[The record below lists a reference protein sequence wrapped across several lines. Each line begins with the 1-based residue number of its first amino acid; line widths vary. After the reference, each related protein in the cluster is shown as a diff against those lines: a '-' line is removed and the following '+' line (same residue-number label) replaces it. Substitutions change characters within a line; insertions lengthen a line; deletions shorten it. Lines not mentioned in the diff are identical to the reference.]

1 MSALLSPHANHY
13 GLCSVRRTSG
23 GQLARCILGCLVVMA
38 CGGVAACGGGSSGAT
53 VDRAAIG
60 ELVSATP
67 IKNQPGRYN
76 LFPCTATV
84 IQSQSGSVII
94 TAGHCVKSFD
104 GTAHTAFSFAPDH
117 TGPTCLNLTA
127 CGVNPHGVWTA
138 TSSDITI
145 DPGFPGQQRLDV
157 AFLMV
162 HPTSSSQGSVQ
173 AAVGGVALEFT
184 VNANGSWTAYGY
196 PHGDALSSPPGAY
209 STTMQ
214 QCAGASSPI
223 SDKSDP
229 NYITGAGPLPLQMPC
244 TTQSDGSS
252 GGPWIDSKSGKI
264 GAINKAGGNPA
275 VLADQ
280 LGNEVQKLYQ
290 GLPTTP
296 APPTPPSNPFANVN
310 WASASVPN
318 PCASSPATVQ
328 LSGSSS
334 QVFDWGV
341 LAISASDVATGDL
354 TLDGQSEAALKY
366 ACIIDIGPV
375 QSFSVMVLTG
385 TPGHLTLLDRLPH
398 SGDHVTTAHGT
409 LPLPAEGYNVSLKQA
424 MISNEQLTITGSA
437 NFAGVGQLD
446 FTVKYGW
453 DGTHFVVSN

>member
-1 MSALLSPHANHY
+1 MSALLSPHANYH
-13 GLCSVRRTSG
+13 GERGVRYRSG
-23 GQLARCILGCLVVMA
+23 VWIARCVLGYLIVMA
-38 CGGVAACGGGSSGAT
+38 CGGLAACGGGSSGAP

-67 IKNQPGRYN
+67 VKNQPGRYN
-76 LFPCTATV
+76 FFPCTASV

-104 GTAHTAFSFAPDH
+104 GTVHTDFSFAPGH

-127 CGVNPHGVWTA
+127 CGANPHGVWTA
-138 TSSDITI
+138 TSSDISI
-145 DPGFPGQQRLDV
+145 DPGFPAQQRLDV
-157 AFLMV
+157 AFLTV
-162 HPTSSSQGSVQ
+162 HPTNASQGSVQ
-173 AAVGGVALEFT
+173 AAAGGVALEFNA
-184 VNANGSWTAYGY
+184 NANGSWTANGY
-196 PHGDALSSPPGAY
+196 PHGNALSSPPGAY
-209 STTMQ
+209 STTFQ

-223 SDKSDP
+223 SNSSDP
-229 NYITGAGPLPLQMPC
+229 NYITGTGPLPLQMPC

-252 GGPWIDSKSGKI
+252 GGPWIDSQSGKI

-275 VLADQ
+275 LLADQ
-280 LGNEVQKLYQ
+280 LGNEVKKLYQ

-296 APPTPPSNPFANVN
+296 AATTSPSNPFANVN

-328 LSGSSS
+328 LSGGAS
-334 QVFDWGV
+334 QVFPWGV
-341 LAISASDVATGDL
+341 LAISASDVTTGDL

-366 ACIIDIGPV
+366 SCIIDIGPV
-375 QSFSVMVLTG
+375 QSFSVMVVMG

-398 SGDHVTTAHGT
+398 SGDHVTTAQGT
-409 LPLPAEGYNVSLKQA
+409 LPLPEEGYNVYLKQA
-424 MISNEQLTITGSA
+424 MIGNEQLAMTGSA
-437 NFAGVGQLD
+437 NFTGVGQLD